1 MPIPG
6 AVGRLHGT
14 VMLVEA
20 VSFAVAAV
28 VHLGHRIALV
38 PGEPAT
44 GTAVVELI
52 IGGLLALGALAVL
65 AGALRARL
73 FGFLITLLAL
83 VGVIY
88 QLVTISLG
96 TGPRTIPD
104 LGFDIAMMAVLLI
117 SLAVLTNRRRF
128 G

>member
-6 AVGRLHGT
+6 AVGRVHGT

-20 VSFAVAAV
+20 LSFAVAAV
-28 VHLGHRIALV
+28 VHLGRRIGPVA
-38 PGEPAT
+38 GEPAT
-44 GTAVVELI
+44 GTAVLELVLA
-52 IGGLLALGALAVL
+52 GLVALAALAVL
-65 AGALRARL
+65 SGALRARL
-73 FGFLITLLAL
+73 FAFLLTLLAV

-88 QLVTISLG
+88 QLVAISLG

-104 LGFDIAMMAVLLI
+104 LCFDIAMMVVLLI
-117 SLAVLTNRRRF
+117 SLAVLTNRRRY

>member
-1 MPIPG
+1 
-6 AVGRLHGT
+6 
-14 VMLVEA
+14 MLVEA

-28 VHLGHRIALV
+28 VHLGHRIGLV

-65 AGALRARL
+65 ASALRARL
-73 FGFLITLLAL
+73 FGFLVTLLAI

-88 QLVTISLG
+88 QLVAISLG
-96 TGPRTIPD
+96 TGPRTFPD
-104 LGFDIAMMAVLLI
+104 LGFDIAVMAVLLI

-128 G
+128 D

>member
-38 PGEPAT
+38 PGESAT

-73 FGFLITLLAL
+73 FGFLVTLPAI

-88 QLVTISLG
+88 QLVAISLG

-104 LGFDIAMMAVLLI
+104 LGFDIAMMAVLLV

>member
-6 AVGRLHGT
+6 AVGRVHGT

-28 VHLGHRIALV
+28 VHLGHRIGPV
-38 PGEPAT
+38 SGELAT

-52 IGGLLALGALAVL
+52 MAGLVGLGALAVL
-65 AGALRARL
+65 TGALRARL
-73 FGFLITLLAL
+73 FAFLVTLLA
-83 VGVIY
+83 VIGVIY
-88 QLVTISLG
+88 QLVTISLA

-117 SLAVLTNRRRF
+117 SLAVLTNRRRYD
-128 G
+128 

>member
-20 VSFAVAAV
+20 VSFVVAAV

-73 FGFLITLLAL
+73 FGFLVTLLAI

-88 QLVTISLG
+88 QLVAISLG

>member
-44 GTAVVELI
+44 GTAIVELI

-73 FGFLITLLAL
+73 FGFLVTLPAI

-88 QLVTISLG
+88 QLVAISLG

>member
-73 FGFLITLLAL
+73 FGFLVTLLAI

-88 QLVTISLG
+88 QLVAISLG